1 MFSRKIITLS
11 IYLLIVIMI
20 FTIQPSLM
28 FNSNGEMK
36 TFGYYNNDKTTI
48 MPVILLLP
56 IIALIL
62 FITVLI
68 IECIYT

>member
-1 MFSRKIITLS
+1 
-11 IYLLIVIMI
+11 MI